1 MGSHKNKDGDLFVA
15 AFSITFVLGSLL
27 IIGIWQLAAWL
38 FAKPAYLV
46 VIVVAATASG
56 CSEFRATGEV
66 STLVHRVAFCME
78 VVK

>member
-1 MGSHKNKDGDLFVA
+1 MGKNKDGDLFVA
-15 AFSITFVLGSLL
+15 AFSFTFVLGSLL
-27 IIGIWQLAAWL
+27 VLGIWQLAAWL

-46 VIVVAATASG
+46 IVVAAAVSG

-78 VVK
+78 VVR

>member
-1 MGSHKNKDGDLFVA
+1 MGKNKDGDLFVA
-15 AFSITFVLGSLL
+15 AFSFTFVLGSLL
-27 IIGIWQLAAWL
+27 VLGIWQLAAWL
-38 FAKPAYLV
+38 FAKPTYLV
-46 VIVVAATASG
+46 VIAIAVATSG

>member
-1 MGSHKNKDGDLFVA
+1 MGKNKDGDLFVA
-15 AFSITFVLGSLL
+15 AFSFTFVLGSLL
-27 IIGIWQLAAWL
+27 VLGIWQLAAWL
-38 FAKPAYLV
+38 FARPAHMLLV
-46 VIVVAATASG
+46 AGILALSCMG

>member
-1 MGSHKNKDGDLFVA
+1 MNKNKDGDLFIA

-27 IIGIWQLAAWL
+27 VLGIWQLAAWL

-46 VIVVAATASG
+46 FVVAATANG

>member
-1 MGSHKNKDGDLFVA
+1 MGKNKDGDLFVA
-15 AFSITFVLGSLL
+15 AFSFTFVIGSLL

-38 FAKPAYLV
+38 FAKPAYL

-66 STLVHRVAFCME
+66 STLVHRTAFCLE